1 MSINYEKLRE
11 MYNEI
16 KTEKEKL
23 YENFIKLNQ
32 ENFELKRELLATKKN
47 LDLNSNL
54 INKNPKNFGK
64 ENNIESEINLRINS
78 TNTSSSERV
87 LNFNF
92 KDSER
97 NTYNSD
103 HHQDFNIENN
113 INKNNNNNGKKSSDY
128 ITDYSDALD
137 RAASFN
143 RIYDL
148 GANFIDDL
156 KRPNNIYANK
166 NLNES
171 NRNNK
176 YNEYHDK
183 DIGNGIGNCIGRNEN
198 DKDNYLKKEENFAFD
213 KNNNNKNNN
222 IDIKLDMNNCSTKN
236 NKWNTNQP
244 DYNLDVKGLSNMDLL
259 KKNFIPNNFMIK
271 LNTNSNSNDND
282 KQSVENKLEKDLSK
296 SDLSV
301 DHSENKVENELNTDS
316 KSQLLIAIK
325 AMSPNKNEIN
335 KKFSKPPYSKV
346 KFFPFI
352 QHQFYTL

>member
-1 MSINYEKLRE
+1 MWIFR
-11 MYNEI
+11 
-16 KTEKEKL
+16 
-23 YENFIKLNQ
+23 
-32 ENFELKRELLATKKN
+32 N
-47 LDLNSNL
+47 LHISLSL
-54 INKNPKNFGK
+54 
-64 ENNIESEINLRINS
+64 ESL
-78 TNTSSSERV
+78 V
-87 LNFNF
+87 C
-92 KDSER
+92 
-97 NTYNSD
+97 
-103 HHQDFNIENN
+103 QD
-113 INKNNNNNGKKSSDY
+113 
-128 ITDYSDALD
+128 
-137 RAASFN
+137 N